1 VINLSKETIRDIHN
15 IWDRL
20 EDNPARADLADGHIL
35 HQPVIGKE
43 GARIGIDSKFR
54 FHIIL
59 QPKDSDE
66 EFNRKLTND
75 IHIKTKDINIEGT
88 ASRQVNIIA
97 GKRWRHAIEPFAAE
111 VIDSMVNGSVSLS
124 TLRNLVEEYR
134 SLWASPKEPLN
145 PRRQR
150 GIIAELKVL
159 EDLGKFIGHAQSMQ
173 KWSGSLSSKSG
184 GLHDIGDEIF
194 AIEVKSYHEEP
205 PRVRINGIEQ
215 LDHRIDKRLTLVGVH
230 IISHQEGMTLPGYI
244 DHCLKIYD
252 EAGCKSVAEEKLNLA
267 GWRDSDREEYHS
279 KFTIG
284 RTVIVPIRPDTP
296 VFPAH
301 LKDRIPS
308 SVSGISYLLHLNDL
322 HALPSDKENSWKE
335 MILEEPWPT
344 IDDQSLTSESLISTN
359 CKEIHA
365 KATEELVI
373 LDESQNLEFKSSVWY
388 PYEPPKNETLTSSE
402 ITKEINEA
410 TIKTISGFLNSEGGT
425 LLIGLNDDNE
435 ILGLNRDLKA
445 SGTKDMDNYEL
456 RLVKLLSDKCGR
468 ANIAEFVRVTFCS
481 IGENQIC
488 RLDVRPSTTP
498 VFTEN
503 EKFYVRVGNATNSL
517 FPSEMYDYC
526 IRHWGL

>member
-1 VINLSKETIRDIHN
+1 MSKETIRDIHN

-20 EDNPARADLADGHIL
+20 EDNPARADLAEGQIL

-59 QPKDSDE
+59 QPKDPDE

-75 IHIKTKDINIEGT
+75 IHIKTKEINIEGT
-88 ASRQVNIIA
+88 ASIQVNIIA

-145 PRRQR
+145 PRKQR

-215 LDHRIDKRLTLVGVH
+215 LDHRIDKRLTLIGVH
-230 IISHQEGMTLPGYI
+230 IISHQDGMTLPGYI
-244 DHCLKIYD
+244 DHCLKIYE

-335 MILEEPWPT
+335 MVLEEPWPM
-344 IDDQSLTSESLISTN
+344 IDDQSLTSESLISNN

-365 KATEELVI
+365 LPQASKPRRRALFLEFACRPAIIQRPASQQEPRMSNNRSRCTSERRAASATREAHRASIAKSSSYLRLAAPATFDTAVCLARRRQANKLVWSDFLAWRRTIRSRKCSESSREEYDAVRRRQHAKATASVVC
-373 LDESQNLEFKSSVWY
+373 SQRNTARRKS
-388 PYEPPKNETLTSSE
+388 
-402 ITKEINEA
+402 
-410 TIKTISGFLNSEGGT
+410 
-425 LLIGLNDDNE
+425 
-435 ILGLNRDLKA
+435 
-445 SGTKDMDNYEL
+445 
-456 RLVKLLSDKCGR
+456 
-468 ANIAEFVRVTFCS
+468 
-481 IGENQIC
+481 
-488 RLDVRPSTTP
+488 
-498 VFTEN
+498 
-503 EKFYVRVGNATNSL
+503 
-517 FPSEMYDYC
+517 
-526 IRHWGL
+526 